1 MGPRSRDDHEQSQDG
16 EPPAKMRRTSR
27 ACIQCRMRKQK
38 CDGPVESEQT
48 LPCRRCCQLG
58 ATCSFTTTPPEN
70 EGEHGTLSN
79 TVHKVGKILKQVTDH
94 QRRIQEL
101 EKALRDLREERE
113 GRSERKVLLENTTS
127 VSGAGTN
134 ALDIPTDP
142 GTQPQYPTEVDLNQ
156 IFSPSNASSKSHPQN
171 AQANPSMFGSEL
183 PSPPPTDSGFTMDA
197 VDLDTPMST
206 LRNLKTLSKERTEES
221 AAARSMTYDPILPV
235 LSRKDIQSFEQ
246 DPIVQGIM
254 TLEEAQQAFDIF
266 FTHCHPHAPFL
277 CIQTQRSASYVR
289 QTSPTLF
296 LSVCTIGARF
306 WQAANSQMNYE
317 GLHSGYQNLVSLLD
331 TSISRLLLQP
341 TLSDVNLDHIRSLL
355 LYIQWMPTEQ
365 HTPGICQ
372 TRYNDISAWSVLGLA
387 IRYAIFL
394 GLDRTAIKPFLPES
408 TDSPTQEDFS
418 RLRVWINILTCDCHL
433 MLSAGLPASLDPEPM
448 MKIVRNFAFHKDS
461 LQPGD
466 AKIAAICELVTIVK
480 KAAKS
485 SGDPSVRSLDA
496 ATLKKT
502 NSEFDTWE
510 SFWISELSDV
520 FHHSQIPFT
529 SFRWYRL
536 ATNSAG
542 LGSILSP
549 KSSEQP
555 MQLSLLQAL
564 DNSLT
569 AAAQTIFALANETN
583 WQLWPAQCQS
593 LSSFPSRPFT
603 INEAA
608 IGRFRFAVDSAWITH
623 SFAAVFLV
631 LCYTRGAIDDELQI
645 LHLAHSASVR
655 TVAPAAPRPSSLFF
669 RLISLASQI
678 FDTICRTS
686 AAHPAADYRTIINN
700 VFSVILKGN
709 KEEQDTQGQQA
720 GDNLGG
726 LGLAGE
732 DMSMD
737 GLFEMMLDAGFNWQ
751 GGLFKDDGLD
761 YPVL

>member
-1 MGPRSRDDHEQSQDG
+1 MGPRSREDQEQPQDG
-16 EPPAKMRRTSR
+16 EPPAKTRRTSR
-27 ACIQCRMRKQK
+27 ACIQCRMRKQR
-38 CDGPVESEQT
+38 CDGPAEANPT

-79 TVHKVGKILKQVTDH
+79 TVHKVSKIHKQVMDH

-101 EKALRDLREERE
+101 EEALRELRE
-113 GRSERKVLLENTTS
+113 GRTERKVVVQNTLS
-127 VSGAGTN
+127 SPGVGILDVS
-134 ALDIPTDP
+134 TDL
-142 GTQPQYPTEVDLNQ
+142 GTQPGYSTEVDLNQ
-156 IFSPSNASSKSHPQN
+156 IFSPSNVSATSHSQN

-183 PSPPPTDSGFTMDA
+183 PSPPPTDPGFTMDA

-206 LRNLKTLSKERTEES
+206 LRNLKTLSKESTE
-221 AAARSMTYDPILPV
+221 ARSMTYDPILPV
-235 LSRKDIQSFEQ
+235 LSRKDIQTFEQ

-266 FTHCHPHAPFL
+266 FTHCHLHAPFL
-277 CIQTQRSASYVR
+277 CVQTQRSASSVR
-289 QTSPTLF
+289 HTSPTLF
-296 LSVCTIGARF
+296 LSVCTVGARF
-306 WQAANSQMNYE
+306 WQAANSQMNYQ
-317 GLHSGYQNLVSLLD
+317 GLHHAYQDLVSLLD
-331 TSISRLLLQP
+331 QSVSRLLLQP
-341 TLSDVNLDHIRSLL
+341 TLSDVNLDHIRALL

-365 HTPGICQ
+365 LTPGICQ

-394 GLDRTAIKPFLPES
+394 GLDRTAIKPFLAES
-408 TDSPTQEDFS
+408 TEFLTQEDFA
-418 RLRVWINILTCDCHL
+418 RLRVWINLLTCDCHL

-448 MKIVRNFAFHKDS
+448 MKIARNFAFHKDA

-466 AKIAAICELVTIVK
+466 SKIAAICELVAIIK
-480 KAAKS
+480 KSAKS
-485 SGDPSVRSLDA
+485 SGDPSVRTLDA
-496 ATLKKT
+496 ATLKRA
-502 NSEFDTWE
+502 NSDFDAWE
-510 SFWISELSDV
+510 SFWISSLSDE

-536 ATNSAG
+536 AINSAG

-549 KSSEQP
+549 KSTQQP

-569 AAAQTIFALANETN
+569 AAAQTIFALAKETN
-583 WQLWPAQCQS
+583 WQLWHSQCQS
-593 LSSFPSRPFT
+593 LTSFPSGPFT
-603 INEAA
+603 IDEEA

-645 LHLAHSASVR
+645 LHLAHSSSVR
-655 TVAPAAPRPSSLFF
+655 TVAPAAPRPTSLFF

-700 VFSVILKGN
+700 VFSVILKGS
-709 KEEQDTQGQQA
+709 KEEGNAQA
-720 GDNLGG
+720 QSSGEDISGLDLGG
-726 LGLAGE
+726 G

-751 GGLFKDDGLD
+751 GGLFRDDASEFPAL
-761 YPVL
+761 